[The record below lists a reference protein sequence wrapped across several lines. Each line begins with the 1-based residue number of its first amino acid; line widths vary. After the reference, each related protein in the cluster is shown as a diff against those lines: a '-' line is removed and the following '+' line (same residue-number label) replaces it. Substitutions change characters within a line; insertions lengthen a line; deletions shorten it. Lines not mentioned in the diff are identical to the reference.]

1 MSNKYKNEMDKI
13 VVSDELKERILK
25 AAEKKLLSKES
36 KAKNSKIFY
45 IRYAACCAAC
55 LVVLVCGA
63 AVMQNHLF
71 TSDDINDGLIRI
83 DDNNA
88 SKPTESEVRTQNQT
102 QTQNQNQAQPND
114 DKKQNNPDVKKDNG
128 YKTAQVPQ
136 TLNTEVKP
144 NDNTI
149 YESTP
154 GNNDNADVAADNETK
169 PEGGSAGDIPTGA
182 GEPSDNKPDDGSG
195 GGVESGYYIEDFNTL
210 ADMQKKAGYNFKTPK
225 YLPSGYKAETYSL
238 ISGSMVQILYESKT
252 DTIIYRTEQTNADIS
267 GDYNIYDKTDTVQTD
282 GVDITVKS
290 NADKC
295 YTAVWNDNASYSI
308 SSREGIDKGEMIK
321 IAESVGAEEPDTD
334 LYENDGTD
342 SLFMNKTEEN
352 N

>member
-45 IRYAACCAAC
+45 VRYAACCAAC

-71 TSDDINDGLIRI
+71 KSDDINDGLIRI

-88 SKPTESEVRTQNQT
+88 SKPTENEARIQNQV
-102 QTQNQNQAQPND
+102 QPND

-128 YKTAQVPQ
+128 YKTARVPQ

-144 NDNTI
+144 NDNTL
-149 YESTP
+149 YESTS
-154 GNNDNADVAADNETK
+154 GNNDNADVAADSETK
-169 PEGGSAGDIPTGA
+169 PEGGTGDIPTGA
-182 GEPSDNKPDDGSG
+182 GEPSDNKPDDGSS
-195 GGVESGYYIEDFNTL
+195 GGVESGYYIENFNTL

-238 ISGSMVQILYESKT
+238 ISGSMVQISYESKT
-252 DTIIYRTEQTNADIS
+252 DTIIYRTEQTKEDIS

-282 GVDITVKS
+282 GVDITIKC

-295 YTAVWNDNASYSI
+295 YTAVWNDGASYSI
-308 SSREGIDKGEMIK
+308 SSRGGIDKDEMIK
-321 IAESVGAEEPDTD
+321 IAESIGTEESDTD
-334 LYENDGTD
+334 SYENDDTD